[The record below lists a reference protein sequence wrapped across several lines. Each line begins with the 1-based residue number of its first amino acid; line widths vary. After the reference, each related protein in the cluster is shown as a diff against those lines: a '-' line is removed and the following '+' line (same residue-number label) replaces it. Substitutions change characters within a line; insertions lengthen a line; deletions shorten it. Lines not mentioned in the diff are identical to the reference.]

1 MNWKKVTGIAQ
12 EPQDVAMVHS
22 FNVVAIVVVILCL
35 FVCLYSRILVCILE
49 RGYSFTG
56 LIVILLYHLLL
67 VSGAVDF
74 GFHQVLET
82 GSPFS
87 IYVLVLRPLSWNLF
101 Q

>member
-1 MNWKKVTGIAQ
+1 MWLWFIQ
-12 EPQDVAMVHS
+12 SM
-22 FNVVAIVVVILCL
+22 LLLLWLL
-35 FVCLYSRILVCILE
+35 FCVCLYSRILVCILE
-49 RGYSFTG
+49 KGYSFTG